1 MYCVELAAM
10 KIDSIL
16 ASQSE
21 YFFDEID
28 HELIHQVFE
37 KAFQYHR
44 QCPTFDSKK
53 LILALM
59 RFSDARSVFDLLEK
73 ERKKVLD
80 KETIKRENRIVIP

>member
-44 QCPTFDSKK
+44 QCPTFDSK
-53 LILALM
+53 
-59 RFSDARSVFDLLEK
+59 
-73 ERKKVLD
+73 
-80 KETIKRENRIVIP
+80 